1 MKVAIPLLGTRVA
14 PRFDLGAVV
23 LVAELDGEDI
33 RSRRHLV
40 DVSTHPLQRVA
51 RLREAGVEA
60 VVCGALT
67 GFVLRQLLA
76 NGIRVYPWV
85 FAEAT
90 EALLAFC
97 RGQLV
102 PAGPPVGT
110 PPPVGRGRPGR
121 GSASPPPRRSF
132 PTGASRRKENAMPR
146 GDGTGPPG
154 GGGPGTGRGRGGGG
168 PGAGRGRG
176 GGGRGRMG
184 GFALGP
190 GGRCVCPS
198 CGASVPHQ
206 RGVPC
211 SSLSCPSCGA
221 RMTRER

>member
-1 MKVAIPLLGTRVA
+1 MKVAVPLLGTRVA

-23 LVAELDGEDI
+23 LVADLDSAGI
-33 RSRRHLV
+33 RSRHHLV

-60 VVCGALT
+60 VVCGAVT
-67 GFVLRQLLA
+67 AFALRQLLA
-76 NGIRVYPWV
+76 NGIGVYPWV

-90 EALLAFC
+90 EALLALS
-97 RGQLV
+97 RGELV
-102 PAGPPVGT
+102 PAVGPPGG
-110 PPPVGRGRPGR
+110 PPPLGGRGRPGR
-121 GSASPPPRRSF
+121 GSAWCPPWAALPL
-132 PTGASRRKENAMPR
+132 GAAERKENAMPR

-154 GGGPGTGRGRGGGG
+154 GGGPGTGGR
-168 PGAGRGRG
+168 

-184 GFALGP
+184 GFGLGP

-211 SSLSCPSCGA
+211 SSVTCPACGA
-221 RMTRER
+221 RMTRGR